1 VNARVKKRIYSA
13 VVAISFV
20 TLQTLS
26 MALPANAEVLE
37 EMKQLQ
43 TIAVSD
49 AEQDPIVKENFFSSW
64 IVYPVD
70 AGLEV
75 VSSGFG
81 YREQA
86 CAACS
91 TNHQGIDF
99 IKPRG
104 ATIRAVFYGTVI
116 KVDQYQG
123 SFGTAVTIIHPE
135 LGGIQTVYAHMIQ
148 GSPTVRV
155 GDSVVPGQKIGKV
168 GNTGVTTA
176 YHLHFGV
183 YVDGYAIDPAIW
195 LKSNKAKRFR
205 G

>member
-1 VNARVKKRIYSA
+1 MNARVKKRIYSA
-13 VVAISFV
+13 VVGIGFV
-20 TLQTLS
+20 TLQLLS

-37 EMKQLQ
+37 EMDEVQ
-43 TIAVSD
+43 TIVVSD
-49 AEQDPIVKENFFSSW
+49 AEQDPIVMQEYEPAW

-75 VSSGFG
+75 VSSDFG
-81 YREQA
+81 YREKA
-86 CAACS
+86 CYACS

-104 ATIRAVFYGTVI
+104 ATIRAVFYGTVVN
-116 KVDQYQG
+116 VDQYQG
-123 SFGTAVTIIHPE
+123 SFGTAVTISHGD

-148 GSPTVRV
+148 NSPTVKV
-155 GDSVVPGQKIGKV
+155 GDKVVPGQKIGKV

-183 YVDGYAIDPAIW
+183 YVDGYAIDPATW

>member
-1 VNARVKKRIYSA
+1 MTTKDVKQEPIAIDDFASA
-13 VVAISFV
+13 
-20 TLQTLS
+20 
-26 MALPANAEVLE
+26 
-37 EMKQLQ
+37 
-43 TIAVSD
+43 
-49 AEQDPIVKENFFSSW
+49 W
-64 IVYPVD
+64 IVFPVD

-75 VSSGFG
+75 VSSDFG

-86 CAACS
+86 CSACS

-99 IKPRG
+99 IKARG
-104 ATIRAVFYGTVI
+104 STIRAVFYGTVI

-123 SFGTAVTIIHPE
+123 SFGTAVTIQHND

-148 GSPTVRV
+148 GSPTVKV
-155 GDSVVPGQKIGKV
+155 GDSVVPGQKIGRV

-183 YVDGYAIDPAIW
+183 YVDGYAIDPETW